1 MKRFILLLVI
11 FLTSSNS
18 FVYSQMEWDW
28 MKMSNIEAITIG
40 TDIGQYKKLDY
51 KPSILWGVAI
61 SAYGLYF
68 DAGYTDARYEH
79 SSKIGQWDDSDAKYW
94 HIGCTIP
101 VSRYFT
107 ISPFYGRVTNNKLIV
122 DGSDWWI
129 SNHSGKICNR
139 IHTIDTKKYND
150 YGILLNTHFYILEDF
165 MSITVGCKVS
175 KHQTSVN
182 LGVGININRC
192 KHY

>member
-11 FLTSSNS
+11 FLTTSNP

-51 KPSILWGVAI
+51 KPSILWGVAV

-68 DAGYTDARYEH
+68 DAGYTGSRYGH
-79 SSKIGQWDDSDAKYW
+79 STNIGQWDDSDVKYW

-107 ISPFYGRVTNNKLIV
+107 ISPFYGVVTNNKLFV

-129 SNHSGKICNR
+129 SKQSGEICNR
-139 IHTIDTKKYND
+139 TYTIDTKKYND
-150 YGILLNTHFYILEDF
+150 YGILLNTYFYPFGDF
-165 MSITVGCKVS
+165 TSITIGCKVS
-175 KHQTSVN
+175 KYQTTVN
-182 LGVGININRC
+182 LGVSININRC